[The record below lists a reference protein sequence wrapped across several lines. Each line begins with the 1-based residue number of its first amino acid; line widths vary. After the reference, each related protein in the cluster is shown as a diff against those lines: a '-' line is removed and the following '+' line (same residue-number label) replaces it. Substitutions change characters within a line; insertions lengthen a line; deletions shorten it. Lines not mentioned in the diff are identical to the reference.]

1 MRPDITYAEAVR
13 EALDYC
19 LDQNDDVFVFGEG
32 VPDPKR
38 IFNTTAGLLEKYGSR
53 RVMDMPLSENALTG
67 VCIGTALL
75 GMRPVMVHQRTD
87 FAYLALDQIIN
98 NAAKWNYMFNGQSQV
113 PIVIRMMVGRGWG
126 QGPQHSSSPQ
136 ALFSHIPGLKVIMP
150 TTPKDA
156 KGMLIAAI
164 RDTNPV
170 LMLEH
175 RWLYWQEG
183 QVPDDPYTVPLE
195 GSSLLK
201 EGSDLTIVATSWM
214 NVEAFRASEIL
225 EKIGISVEIVD
236 VRVLSPL
243 NPEVII
249 NSVKKTGHCIIADND
264 WSFCGYSAELAAVIG
279 QKCFGKLKKPI
290 ERIGFAFTPCPTVRS
305 LENEFY
311 PNAINII
318 RSVEE
323 ILGLSQTDLAGQE
336 FYSHEKRFKG
346 PF

>member
-1 MRPDITYAEAVR
+1 MRSLSYCNALKEAQLQEMER
-13 EALDYC
+13 DPNIFMY
-19 LDQNDDVFVFGEG
+19 GIG
-32 VPDPKR
+32 VPDHNT
-38 IFNTTAGLLEKYGSR
+38 IFGSVAGIYDKFGEQR
-53 RVMDMPLSENALTG
+53 CFDTPLSEDTMMGFGLGAALNG
-67 VCIGTALL
+67 LKPINIHIRVDFLMLAMNQLAN
-75 GMRPVMVHQRTD
+75 MVSIYQ
-87 FAYLALDQIIN
+87 
-98 NAAKWNYMFNGQSQV
+98 YMSGGFLKV
-113 PIVIRMMVGRGWG
+113 PLVIRAVIGRGWG
-126 QGPQHSSSPQ
+126 QGAQHSKSLQSVF
-136 ALFSHIPGLKVIMP
+136 AHIPGLKVIMP

-170 LMLEH
+170 LMIEH
-175 RWLYWQEG
+175 RWLYWQEDE
-183 QVPDDPYTVPLE
+183 VPEEPYTVPLE
-195 GSSLLK
+195 GAAVLK
-201 EGSDLTIVATSWM
+201 DGTEITIVATSWM
-214 NVEAFRASEIL
+214 NVEALRASEIL

-236 VRVLSPL
+236 VRVISPL

-264 WSFCGYSAELAAVIG
+264 WTFCGYSAELAAVIG

-323 ILGLSQTDLAGQE
+323 LLGLSQTDLTGEE